1 MSTIGGQVGGQNLI
15 NLVKERSLAVN
26 KILLDFIYLQV
37 TRPSNYSNELIGSTL
52 ILSGG
57 AKQRYRYA
65 NDPSKVFTLNVS
77 DSTSGWRDDKIPEML
92 GNRMWHGCTLANIDN
107 EVSNVFFI
115 ASASDQTRHEIPN
128 LFVLIFVVAISKKKR
143 QHGPSSLFESRQKQ

>member
-1 MSTIGGQVGGQNLI
+1 M
-15 NLVKERSLAVN
+15 
-26 KILLDFIYLQV
+26 
-37 TRPSNYSNELIGSTL
+37 

-107 EVSNVFFI
+107 EVSNVFFS
-115 ASASDQTRHEIPN
+115 ASASDQAKYEIPN
-128 LFVLIFVVAISKKKR
+128 LFVLVLAAVAIRKEMRQRKK
-143 QHGPSSLFESRQKQ
+143 HCI